1 MRFQGGRT
9 DVTERMSARD
19 RDTPSQ
25 ISRELRRIGVD
36 EQRLGTLTVGGITA
50 DRLLRWIRWLPTNL
64 GHEEFVRRLEQWADE
79 PKPSATAE
87 GAAPP
92 EKTIGLD
99 SGDTAARPPAVDRDE
114 DPAV

>member
-1 MRFQGGRT
+1 
-9 DVTERMSARD
+9 MSIPNRA
-19 RDTPSQ
+19 TPSQ

-79 PKPSATAE
+79 PKPPASTE
-87 GAAPP
+87 GGGLP
-92 EKTIGLD
+92 EKTGALD
-99 SGDTAARPPAVDRDE
+99 SGDAVARPPTVDRGK